1 MTENKL
7 HNGVLIDIKHL
18 SKSFKK
24 IKVID
29 DLTISFS
36 QNERVALIGQNGAG
50 KTTLIRCILGQY
62 VYDGELSVFGMN
74 PRTDREEILKSVGFV
89 PQLPPPLK
97 MTVKEILDFFSGLT
111 GTDKK
116 EFIQIS
122 EDLGL
127 SIENNLSKPFLK
139 LSGGM
144 KQKLLVSLAL
154 GRKPKV
160 ILMDEPSANLDPQ
173 AREIFF
179 QYLNNVSKDTLMIL
193 SSHRMN
199 EISTLVTR
207 IVEMDLGKVT
217 LDEHLVISASPEN
230 KFSYKIVFK
239 EINDDLRNILNDW
252 KFTAVNGNFTWE
264 SEINESDNAKFLNIT
279 SHFSAVIKDMKVEK
293 LEAGQ

>member
-1 MTENKL
+1 MIDSKENCK
-7 HNGVLIDIKHL
+7 NVLININQL

-29 DLTISFS
+29 SLTTNFCS
-36 QNERVALIGQNGAG
+36 NERVALIGQNGAG

-62 VYDGELSVFGMN
+62 VYDGELTVLGMN
-74 PRTDREEILKSVGFV
+74 PRKDREEILKNVGFV

-97 MTVKEILDFFSGLT
+97 MTVQEILDFFSGLT
-111 GTDKK
+111 GTDSK
-116 EFIQIS
+116 EFISIS

-127 SIENNLSKPFLK
+127 SIKNNLSKPFLK

-154 GRKPKV
+154 GRKPRI
-160 ILMDEPSANLDPQ
+160 ILMDEPSANLDPK

-179 QYLNNVSKDTLMIL
+179 QYLNDVSKESLMIL

-207 IVEMDLGKVT
+207 VVEMDLGKIT
-217 LDEHLVISASPEN
+217 LDEHLIVSASTEN
-230 KFSYKIVFK
+230 KFNYEIVLK
-239 EINDDLRNILNDW
+239 EINDDLTKILNDW
-252 KFTAVNGNFTWE
+252 HFISRNDALIWQ
-264 SEINESDNAKFLNIT
+264 SDINESDNVKFMNII
-279 SHFSAVIKDMKVEK
+279 SRFSGIILDIKMIKKEN
-293 LEAGQ
+293 

>member
-1 MTENKL
+1 MTEKNRNNL
-7 HNGVLIDIKHL
+7 LIDIEHL

-29 DLTISFS
+29 DLTVSFS
-36 QNERVALIGQNGAG
+36 SNERVALIGQNGAG

-62 VYDGELSVFGMN
+62 VYDGKLSVFGLN
-74 PRTDREEILKSVGFV
+74 PRTNREEILKSVGFV

-97 MTVKEILDFFSGLT
+97 MTVKEILDFFAGLT
-111 GTDKK
+111 GTDKN
-116 EFIQIS
+116 EFVKIS

-127 SIENNLSKPFLK
+127 SIKNNLSKPFLK

-154 GRKPKV
+154 GRKPKI

-207 IVEMDLGKVT
+207 IVEMDLGKIT
-217 LDEHLVISASPEN
+217 LDEHLVVPDSSKN
-230 KFSYKIVFK
+230 KFAYKIEFK
-239 EINDDLRNILNDW
+239 EINDDLKNILLDW
-252 KFTAVNGNFTWE
+252 KFRGVNGNLVWE
-264 SEINESDNAKFLNIT
+264 AEINESDNAKFMNII

-293 LEAGQ
+293 RESEP